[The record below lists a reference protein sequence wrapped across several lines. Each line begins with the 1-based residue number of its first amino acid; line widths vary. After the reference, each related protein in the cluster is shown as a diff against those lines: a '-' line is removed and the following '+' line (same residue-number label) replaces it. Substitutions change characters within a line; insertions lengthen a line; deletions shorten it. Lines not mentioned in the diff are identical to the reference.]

1 MPLHT
6 SILQWISEAY
16 DQQLGVVMETLASA
30 MMKSLLELDR
40 LCRSLL
46 EVTQEYETE
55 HKLGRSVMNNAS
67 NNDTMMEEV

>member
-1 MPLHT
+1 
-6 SILQWISEAY
+6 
-16 DQQLGVVMETLASA
+16 METLASA